1 MARKIIVDEEK
12 LENAVKRCDED
23 QTNYFG
29 QTYQQGVKD
38 TLDWILG
45 FLSDDDFQ
53 YGKDK

>member
-23 QTNYFG
+23 QTTYFG